1 MTLQSQLLDLQS
13 RVSRLELKG
22 RPKVDFLRLLLPA
35 EAKRWRQR
43 VDAALAADPAD
54 PEEAAYEA
62 QIWMAQQHFDA
73 VPAVEQD
80 HIETRAA
87 IYIMYLE
94 GVFGPTYDGTGTPTT
109 DQLTAIARADRV
121 SAFLPPE

>member
-1 MTLQSQLLDLQS
+1 MTIQSQLSALDT

-80 HIETRAA
+80 HAETQAA
-87 IYIMYLE
+87 IYVMYLE
-94 GVFGPTYDGTGTPTT
+94 GVFGPPFDGEGTPTT
-109 DQLTAIARADRV
+109 DQLDAIARADRV
-121 SAFLPPE
+121 AAFLLPE